1 MIYNKFQEQLNQGHK
16 YELESLKY
24 LDYDTYEHD
33 KQYRKEYDLI
43 IIKGDKRIKI
53 EVKSDRMAS
62 KTGNLA
68 IEYECNKQPSGINA
82 TEADYWIY
90 FIVNKDNEECYK
102 IPIEDLRDLV
112 KNCRKVSGGD
122 GMRSRMYLLNKS
134 KCQKYLIKKKLI

>member
-1 MIYNKFQEQLNQGHK
+1 MTYSKFHEQLNQGQK

-24 LDYDTYEHD
+24 LDYDTYGHD
-33 KQYRKEYDLI
+33 KKYRKEYDLV

-53 EVKSDRMAS
+53 EVKSDRQAS

-68 IEYECNKQPSGINA
+68 IEYECNKKGSGITT

-90 FIVNKDNEECYK
+90 FIVHENYEECYK

-122 GMRSRMYLLNKS
+122 GMRSKMYLLNKKS
-134 KCQKYLIKKKLI
+134 CKDYLIKKN